1 MSERPQ
7 IPFGYKQVDP
17 YAPTQKGDG
26 KWDGGRFRRVKK
38 EYPRVGEGE
47 VVIRK
52 CEVVQ
57 AVIPATVPDEELEW
71 VETP

>member
-1 MSERPQ
+1 MPDDVK
-7 IPFGYKQVDP
+7 IPFGYKLVTGQ
-17 YAPTQKGDG
+17 TQKGDG

-57 AVIPATVPDEELEW
+57 AVIPATVPPEELEW
-71 VETP
+71 VE